1 MPAHGITRRYAISL
15 EFRLRFVPRPQLVS
29 KSRRPSRRISAPARV
44 GQPSLLEF
52 LILSMLLHLLVIV
65 LFGNP
70 SGGTRRSEQSSSSLD
85 VILGRPTTEAGT
97 GFRLA
102 PGAETTTPGSALLPR
117 TGAAPQAPAVPIGAD
132 ERSAGQPPPQPAPE
146 RTERPAPT
154 PESAAPAKEIAPPAP
169 SRPREVPPG
178 LNLQAPQEVDRT
190 FAPRPPLEGLAP
202 PKFEG
207 RLAPPAELAPSEVP
221 AAPTAPLERIAPSK
235 VERELARP
243 LELAPLEI
251 PATPAAPIERIVV
264 PQLAPEIAAPAELK
278 PRELPSAAA
287 PIESIPPAKIE
298 RQLAPPIE
306 LAPSVTPIAPAA
318 PLERIAPPRSE
329 LELSVPTEIA
339 PATVAPATPIE
350 RLAPPS
356 AAPAERIAPPTELR
370 TPSRLEGE
378 ARPAERAP
386 PKPEGAAPPATT
398 PTPRGERAP
407 PAGGAPPAVAPEKAP
422 AAPERFHFG
431 SPTPEEEIFKPR
443 GNVMPPLDE
452 VSSPPYIDLD
462 GARRAAAHEV
472 LREGAGSRGVLALPV
487 PPPEYKS
494 KEARALEKAV
504 KPDCRTEYAA
514 LGLLAVP
521 ALLMSALADT
531 GCRW

>member
-1 MPAHGITRRYAISL
+1 M
-15 EFRLRFVPRPQLVS
+15 S
-29 KSRRPSRRISAPARV
+29 KSRRPSRTNASARV
-44 GQPSLLEF
+44 GQPSLFEF

-70 SGGTRRSEQSSSSLD
+70 SGGTRRSEQSSSSLE
-85 VILGRPTTEAGT
+85 VILGRPTTETGT

-117 TGAAPQAPAVPIGAD
+117 AGAAPEAPAAPFGAD
-132 ERSAGQPPPQPAPE
+132 ERPAGQPPPQPAPE

-154 PESAAPAKEIAPPAP
+154 PESAAPTKETAPPAP
-169 SRPREVPPG
+169 SRPRELPPG
-178 LNLQAPQEVDRT
+178 LNLRAPQEVDRK
-190 FAPRPPLEGLAP
+190 FAPRPPLEELAP

-207 RLAPPAELAPSEVP
+207 RLAPPAELAPLEVP
-221 AAPTAPLERIAPSK
+221 AAPTTPLERIAPSK

-243 LELAPLEI
+243 LDLAPREI
-251 PATPAAPIERIVV
+251 PATPAAPIERIVA

-278 PRELPSAAA
+278 AREQPSAAA
-287 PIESIPPAKIE
+287 PIENIAPAKIE
-298 RQLAPPIE
+298 RQLAPPVE
-306 LAPSVTPIAPAA
+306 LAPSATPIAPAA
-318 PLERIAPPRSE
+318 PLERIAPPASE
-329 LELSVPTEIA
+329 RELAAPTEIA

-356 AAPAERIAPPTELR
+356 AAPADRIAPPAELR
-370 TPSRLEGE
+370 APSRVEGE
-378 ARPAERAP
+378 ALPAERAP
-386 PKPEGAAPPATT
+386 KPEGAGPPATT

-452 VSSPPYIDLD
+452 VSSPPYIDLE

-472 LREGAGSRGVLALPV
+472 LREGPGSRGVLALPV
-487 PPPEYKS
+487 PPPPEYKS
-494 KEARALEKAV
+494 KEARAIEKAV

>member
-1 MPAHGITRRYAISL
+1 
-15 EFRLRFVPRPQLVS
+15 
-29 KSRRPSRRISAPARV
+29 V

-70 SGGTRRSEQSSSSLD
+70 SGATRRSEQSSSSLD
-85 VILGRPTTEAGT
+85 VILGRPTTDAGT

-117 TGAAPQAPAVPIGAD
+117 TGAASQAPALPFGAD
-132 ERSAGQPPPQPAPE
+132 ERPAGQPPPQPAPE
-146 RTERPAPT
+146 RTEHPAPT
-154 PESAAPAKEIAPPAP
+154 PESAAPTKEAAPPAP

-178 LNLQAPQEVDRT
+178 LNLRAPQEVDRT
-190 FAPRPPLEGLAP
+190 FAARPPLEGLAP

-207 RLAPPAELAPSEVP
+207 RLAPPAELAPLEVP
-221 AAPTAPLERIAPSK
+221 AAPTAPLERIAPPK

-243 LELAPLEI
+243 LELAPREI
-251 PATPAAPIERIVV
+251 PATPAAPIERIVA

-278 PRELPSAAA
+278 SRELPSAAA
-287 PIESIPPAKIE
+287 PIENIAPASIE
-298 RQLAPPIE
+298 RPLASPEE
-306 LAPSVTPIAPAA
+306 LTPNATPIAPAT
-318 PLERIAPPRSE
+318 PLEPIAPPGSE
-329 LELSVPTEIA
+329 RELSAPTEIA

-356 AAPAERIAPPTELR
+356 AAPGERIAPPAELR
-370 TPSRLEGE
+370 APSRVEGGTQ
-378 ARPAERAP
+378 PAERAP
-386 PKPEGAAPPATT
+386 PKPEGAAPPAAT
-398 PTPRGERAP
+398 PIPRGERASP
-407 PAGGAPPAVAPEKAP
+407 DGGAPAAVAPEKSP

-452 VSSPPYIDLD
+452 VSSPPYIDLE
-462 GARRAAAHEV
+462 GARRAAAQEV
-472 LREGAGSRGVLALPV
+472 LREGAGPRAVLALPV
-487 PPPEYKS
+487 PPPPEYKS